1 MSGSDE
7 EFIDDQDASEVIL
20 EEASQSLENG
30 EIINLAKTLI
40 NPVNNNTIVYMSRS
54 PG

>member
-20 EEASQSLENG
+20 EEASQPLESG
-30 EIINLAKTLI
+30 E
-40 NPVNNNTIVYMSRS
+40 VWYQ
-54 PG
+54 